1 VRNTA
6 QKFIS
11 WRGMDEV
18 SRITIVMDAEGVFPH
33 FEEQFTILGKELIEL
48 ENCLS
53 SVRNL

>member
-1 VRNTA
+1 MRNTA